1 MKVNRLIA
9 ALFIVAAASLTV
21 FAQTKPASQPAA
33 PAAPAAQPNVP
44 ATKVALINTEA
55 FADEKQGIVRIVAAV
70 KRVEN
75 EFDPR
80 KKELQALQQRIQT
93 LQDEINKIQA
103 APASV
108 GVDQKS
114 LQTKV
119 DSLEAL
125 KKEGQ
130 RKQEDAQAS
139 YNKRMQEVLAPIYE
153 DIGKSLDAF
162 GKAQGITLLL
172 DASKIA
178 PAILSAADASDV
190 TRAFIAEFN
199 SKFPATAAVTPPR

>member
-1 MKVNRLIA
+1 MKVNHL
-9 ALFIVAAASLTV
+9 VAAAFVAAVASSPLL
-21 FAQTKPASQPAA
+21 AQTR
-33 PAAPAAQPNVP
+33 PAAQSAPPAATAQANVP

-70 KRVEN
+70 KRVDT
-75 EFDPR
+75 EFQAR
-80 KKELQALQQRIQT
+80 KTELQQLQQRVQT
-93 LQDEINKIQA
+93 LTDEISKIQG

-114 LQTKV
+114 LQAKV
-119 DSLEAL
+119 DSLDAL

-178 PAILSAADASDV
+178 PAILSAADATDV
-190 TRAFIAEFN
+190 TRAFIADFN
-199 SKFPATAAVTPPR
+199 SKFPATAAVAPPK